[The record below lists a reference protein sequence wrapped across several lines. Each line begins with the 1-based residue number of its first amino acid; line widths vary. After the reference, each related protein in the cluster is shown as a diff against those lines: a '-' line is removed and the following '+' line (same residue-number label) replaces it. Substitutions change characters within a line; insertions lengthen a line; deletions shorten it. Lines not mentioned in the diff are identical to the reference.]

1 MLQTRY
7 CIPTNL
13 LARFN
18 LAPNIT
24 ILEWHQI
31 YLLISSQ
38 NNGCEVIFLSEPI
51 ENSCFYWLYR
61 RKLPLCSLQTL
72 SQIGH
77 IFTYNGMAIL
87 WLSTKQTFTVT
98 YSNHLEILALHE
110 ASRECVWLQSIM
122 HYIQIT
128 SNLASVIEIP
138 TIIYENNI
146 ACLAQIRGGYNKRD
160 RTKYIS
166 PKLFCTHEVQQD
178 KKIMSSNYAPL
189 ILLLIFLLNLCS
201 HQHLR
206 SQSKILA
213 CIDLTN
219 YQIYI

>member
-1 MLQTRY
+1 MAWQF
-7 CIPTNL
+7 CG
-13 LARFN
+13 
-18 LAPNIT
+18 
-24 ILEWHQI
+24 
-31 YLLISSQ
+31 YLLSR
-38 NNGCEVIFLSEPI
+38 LSP
-51 ENSCFYWLYR
+51 S
-61 RKLPLCSLQTL
+61 PTL
-72 SQIGH
+72 
-77 IFTYNGMAIL
+77 
-87 WLSTKQTFTVT
+87 
-98 YSNHLEILALHE
+98 NHLEILALHE

-128 SNLASVIEIP
+128 SNLASVIDIP

-166 PKLFCTHEVQQD
+166 PKFFCTHEEQQD

-206 SQSKILA
+206 S
-213 CIDLTN
+213 
-219 YQIYI
+219 

>member
-1 MLQTRY
+1 MLQSRD

-24 ILEWHQI
+24 ILEWYQI

-51 ENSCFYWLYR
+51 ENSCFYWLYKC
-61 RKLPLCSLQTL
+61 KLPLWSLQRL

-98 YSNHLEILALHE
+98 CSNHLEILALHE

-122 HYIQIT
+122 HCIQIT
-128 SNLASVIEIP
+128 SNLASVIDIP

-146 ACLAQIRGGYNKRD
+146 ACLAQIRGGYNKGD

-166 PKLFCTHEVQQD
+166 PKFFCTHEVQQD

-201 HQHLR
+201 HQHLK